1 MARDRSFNMDPIK
14 ISFGG
19 GRASRKASN
28 LGAVIFGCRILG
40 NCSTNAFDATKAIF
54 LIVHN
59 NLSLNPFR
67 LAGRRRR
74 RHRKEQSEWPVE
86 NESTERPRLF
96 DAARK
101 RAELTGERVSPDV
114 RRMVFEPIFYA
125 SLEPIFC
132 SEAICLSLRFLN
144 RGLTQWLQRYNKK
157 QTEFLSI
164 DLISLLWGRHV

>member
-74 RHRKEQSEWPVE
+74 HRKEQSEWPVE

-125 SLEPIFC
+125 SLEPIFLFW
-132 SEAICLSLRFLN
+132 SHLSVFEISQQRLHSV
-144 RGLTQWLQRYNKK
+144 TSTLQQKADRVLKYWFN
-157 QTEFLSI
+157 
-164 DLISLLWGRHV
+164 

>member
-74 RHRKEQSEWPVE
+74 HRKEQSEWPVE

-101 RAELTGERVSPDV
+101 RAELTGIAS
-114 RRMVFEPIFYA
+114 EPGRSANGVWTNFLRLFRTHFFVLKPSVCLWDFSTEA
-125 SLEPIFC
+125 SLSDFNATTK
-132 SEAICLSLRFLN
+132 SRQS
-144 RGLTQWLQRYNKK
+144 
-157 QTEFLSI
+157 S
-164 DLISLLWGRHV
+164 

>member
-74 RHRKEQSEWPVE
+74 HRKEQSEWPVE

-125 SLEPIFC
+125 SLEPIFLFW
-132 SEAICLSLRFLN
+132 SHLSVFEISQQRPHSV
-144 RGLTQWLQRYNKK
+144 TSTLQQKADRVLKYWFN
-157 QTEFLSI
+157 
-164 DLISLLWGRHV
+164 